1 MNRAYQIVNELLEAS
16 QVRVCANCEANQIK
30 KGLGALSVPV
40 GYTKSHGFC
49 RRHYIAMLDQDPALA
64 LDSRV
69 QQALKR
75 NDFCPD
81 LGH

>member
-16 QVRVCANCEANQIK
+16 QVRVCANCESNRLK
-30 KGLGALSVPV
+30 KGLGPLNVPV
-40 GYTKSHGFC
+40 GCAKSHGFC
-49 RRHYIAMLDQDPALA
+49 RRHFIEMLDQDPALA
-64 LDSRV
+64 LDPRV